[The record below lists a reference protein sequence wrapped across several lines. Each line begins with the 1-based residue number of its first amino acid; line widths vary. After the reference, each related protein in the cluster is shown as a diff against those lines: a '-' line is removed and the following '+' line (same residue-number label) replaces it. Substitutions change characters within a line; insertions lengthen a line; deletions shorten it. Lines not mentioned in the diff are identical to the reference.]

1 MYCSSVSYKFF
12 FSAFGF
18 SVENESAA
26 LPYFASS
33 SRSSSPGTSTPTVHT
48 YSLYKKPHSYDC
60 SSRPSAPF
68 SYLPGRP
75 CVPPPPVPPASAPS
89 APPST
94 PEDSPTVGLT
104 FGTRKLSSIIFDD
117 NGIPTLDLHNM
128 TVPEAKSAVQGFLRR
143 QRSLG
148 SSYIQIITGRGIHS
162 DNGIPKIKP
171 VVKNIIVGEGLQYRE
186 TCKGGSYLVYL

>member
-1 MYCSSVSYKFF
+1 
-12 FSAFGF
+12 
-18 SVENESAA
+18 
-26 LPYFASS
+26 
-33 SRSSSPGTSTPTVHT
+33 
-48 YSLYKKPHSYDC
+48 
-60 SSRPSAPF
+60 
-68 SYLPGRP
+68 
-75 CVPPPPVPPASAPS
+75 
-89 APPST
+89 
-94 PEDSPTVGLT
+94 
-104 FGTRKLSSIIFDD
+104 
-117 NGIPTLDLHNM
+117 M